1 MLEYNHV
8 VQKRVTRM
16 TRALTVLLS
25 VLCVAFLLSQTVFA
39 TNYYVINDGDT
50 VLLHATQATDP
61 KDILAEAGLELDHG
75 DSYITRPGLAVS
87 EIVVTRCQKITVLCG
102 DTAIQINS
110 DGETVQELLDR
121 AGVTLTEQDTVSVPL
136 DSVTYHGQVIVLTK
150 TQVLEETYE
159 AEIPYETVY
168 FYDSSLPE
176 GQEKVLTQ
184 GADGLMGYTAQVTYV
199 NGIKTGSTV
208 TSETVIQPAVNAVV
222 AIGGEAPEQTITI
235 TDEVKEAMEQ
245 AKETGKPVILSGL
258 IVTPDGELLTYGRE
272 GVFRATAYHNSDPG
286 CTIWTALG
294 TLCRVGAIAVDPTV
308 IPYGTEMFIVSND
321 GKFIYGYAVAEDCG
335 SSIKGN
341 RIDLYY
347 DSVEECNR
355 FGIRDCTVYFLN

>member
-1 MLEYNHV
+1 MLEFNHV

-16 TRALTVLLS
+16 TRALTVLLT
-25 VLCVAFLLSQTVFA
+25 VLCVVFLLSQTVFA
-39 TNYYVINDGDT
+39 TNFYVINDGDT
-50 VLLHATQATDP
+50 ILIHASQATDP
-61 KDILAEAGLELDHG
+61 KDILAEAGLELDHA

-87 EIVVTRCQKITVLCG
+87 EIVVTRCQNITVQHG
-102 DTAIQINS
+102 NTAIQMNS
-110 DGETVQELLDR
+110 YGETVEELLDR
-121 AGVTLTEQDTVSVPL
+121 AGITLAEQDQVSVPL
-136 DSVTYHGQVIVLTK
+136 DSLTYDGQVIILTK
-150 TQVLEETYE
+150 TQIVEETYE

-184 GADGLMGYTAQVTYV
+184 GAAGLMRYTANVTYV
-199 NGIKTGSTV
+199 NGIKTGHSV
-208 TSETVIQPAVNAVV
+208 TSETVVEPVVNEIV
-222 AIGGEAPEQTITI
+222 AIGGEAPKPDIVV

-245 AKETGKPVILSGL
+245 AEETGKTVILSGL
-258 IVTPDGELLTYGRE
+258 IVTPSGELLTYGRE

-286 CTIWTALG
+286 CTIWTATG

-321 GKFIYGYAVAEDCG
+321 GRYIYGYAVAEDCG

-347 DSVEECNR
+347 DSVEECNQ